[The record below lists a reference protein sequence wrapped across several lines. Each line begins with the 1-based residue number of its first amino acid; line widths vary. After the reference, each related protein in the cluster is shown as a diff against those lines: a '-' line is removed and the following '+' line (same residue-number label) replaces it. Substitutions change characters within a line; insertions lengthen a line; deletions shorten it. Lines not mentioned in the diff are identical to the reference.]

1 MRRRCSGR
9 RTWGP
14 SSSIPFSRPHRRQT
28 VPTRWCWTSIR
39 VLPRASASAAPSR
52 CISARSFGPWRASS
66 RRAAPRACTCTF
78 LSTAARPIRRRNRS
92 RASSRARPRR
102 TSRTWSRTCRRRR
115 RDQARSISTGRRTT
129 PTDRPSH
136 PGRCARLAFRS
147 SRCRCDGRSCLPSR
161 AGSASRQRRPSTGCA
176 ATVTSSGRCWRSRS
190 VFEPLRACVERSLW
204 ARMPASMP
212 LDSAELSQIA
222 AEAQDIAKSVG
233 QPPRT
238 HHLLLATFTVP
249 GPADVLLRERGCDE
263 DRVLAELTALGKA
276 PEEPSA
282 SFADAL
288 ERARQLALDCGN
300 AQVGG
305 LHLLVALT
313 RLSRSTAAALL
324 ERTAGPIATL
334 RTTALG
340 YLTGAIPRRTDAALT
355 AAPTP
360 RAAVVTR
367 RAPQPSVPQ
376 VRVAT
381 LPPTSQPDPRPEP
394 EPAPEPDPARAP
406 GRFALD
412 PREYPFLATYA
423 RNLSSLAA
431 EGKLDA
437 AVGRER
443 ETDELLDILGK
454 RRANNPVL
462 VGEPGVGKTAIVEGL
477 AQRMLGN
484 DRLLLELDVSG
495 LVAGTQLRGSFSE
508 RLIGIK
514 DEVKRADGRVIV
526 FIDELHMLI
535 GAGAAGEGPQD
546 GANELKAAL
555 ARGEFPCVG
564 ATTHDEFGKHI
575 QGDPALERR
584 FVPVLV
590 REPSPADT
598 ARILR
603 AAAPQYEAYHQVR
616 FLPEALEAAAHLSA
630 RYVRDRYLPDKA
642 FAAMDLAGSRARRE
656 GQSEVSRDDVARA
669 VARMAGLPGER
680 LLQPDG
686 ERFLNLE
693 QRLSGRI
700 VGHGLIISAVAR
712 AVRRNYAGFA
722 AQRPLASFLFCGPSG
737 VGKTET
743 ARALADELFDG
754 ALVRVDLSEYSEAH
768 SAARLVGAPPG
779 YVGYG
784 EGGLLTEAVRR
795 RPACVVLLD
804 EAEKAHL
811 AVLQLLLQV
820 LDEGQLTD
828 GRGRRIDFSGAA
840 VILTSNLG
848 ASAFAGE
855 NQRPMGFAQPVDL
868 ARAEARGPADPAQAS
883 RALEQARTAF
893 PPELWGRLDE
903 KLVFAPL
910 ARGEVAR
917 IAQLLLADSSRRLWE
932 ERRIAFRTG
941 PGLVDHLIA
950 SGGYQLAL
958 GARPMRQVIQR
969 LVESPLADERLAGRV
984 NSGETLLASAGGSGV
999 EFRRE

>member
-1 MRRRCSGR
+1 M
-9 RTWGP
+9 
-14 SSSIPFSRPHRRQT
+14 
-28 VPTRWCWTSIR
+28 
-39 VLPRASASAAPSR
+39 
-52 CISARSFGPWRASS
+52 
-66 RRAAPRACTCTF
+66 
-78 LSTAARPIRRRNRS
+78 
-92 RASSRARPRR
+92 
-102 TSRTWSRTCRRRR
+102 
-115 RDQARSISTGRRTT
+115 
-129 PTDRPSH
+129 
-136 PGRCARLAFRS
+136 
-147 SRCRCDGRSCLPSR
+147 
-161 AGSASRQRRPSTGCA
+161 
-176 ATVTSSGRCWRSRS
+176 AT
-190 VFEPLRACVERSLW
+190 
-204 ARMPASMP
+204 
-212 LDSAELSQIA
+212 DSAELAQIA
-222 AEAQDIAKSVG
+222 AEAQGIATSAG
-233 QPPRT
+233 QQPGT

-263 DRVLAELTALGKA
+263 DKVLQELAAAGAA
-276 PEEPSA
+276 PEEPVD
-282 SFADAL
+282 SFGEAMD
-288 ERARQLALDCGN
+288 RARQLANDCGN
-300 AQVGG
+300 PQASG

-313 RLSRSTAAALL
+313 RLSRSSAAQLLEKTAAPVAS
-324 ERTAGPIATL
+324 L

-340 YLTGAIPRRTDAALT
+340 YLTGSIPRRREVAVS
-355 AAPTP
+355 APTA
-360 RAAVVTR
+360 RAAVITR
-367 RAPQPSVPQ
+367 AAPQTAPST
-376 VRVAT
+376 RVGT
-381 LPPTSQPDPRPEP
+381 VPPTLEPERRPEP
-394 EPAPEPDPARAP
+394 RPGPEPARPQARW
-406 GRFALD
+406 ALD
-412 PREYPFLATYA
+412 PREYPWLSTYA
-423 RNLSSLAA
+423 RNLTALAA

-477 AQRMLGN
+477 AQRMLGD
-484 DRLLLELDVSG
+484 DRLLLQLDVSG

-514 DEVKRADGRVIV
+514 DEVKRADGRVVV

-603 AAAPQYEAYHQVR
+603 GAAPQYEAHHQVS

-642 FAAMDLAGSRARRE
+642 FAAIDLAGSRARRE
-656 GQSEVSRDDVARA
+656 GRAEVSRDDVARA
-669 VARMAGLPGER
+669 VARMAGLPEER

-693 QRLSGRI
+693 HRLAGRI
-700 VGHGLIISAVAR
+700 VGHERIISAVAR

-754 ALVRVDLSEYSEAH
+754 ALVRIDLSEYAEPH
-768 SAARLVGAPPG
+768 TAARLVGAPPG

-784 EGGLLTEAVRR
+784 EGGQLTEAVRR

-828 GRGRRIDFSGAA
+828 GRGRRTDFSGAV
-840 VILTSNLG
+840 VILTSNVG
-848 ASAFAGE
+848 AGALTGE
-855 NQRPMGFAQPVDL
+855 PARPMGFAQPVDASLEKTQPPQPDDHPRALKALEL
-868 ARAEARGPADPAQAS
+868 ARG
-883 RALEQARTAF
+883 TF

-917 IAQLLLADSSRRLWE
+917 IAELLLADSSRRLWH
-932 ERRIAFRTG
+932 ERRIAFRSG
-941 PGLVDHLIA
+941 PGLVEHLIA
-950 SGGYQLAL
+950 SGGYQAAL

-969 LVESPLADERLAGRV
+969 VVESPLADEILAGRV
-984 NSGETLLASAGGSGV
+984 KSGETLLARAGPSGV
-999 EFRRE
+999 EFVRE

>member
-1 MRRRCSGR
+1 M
-9 RTWGP
+9 
-14 SSSIPFSRPHRRQT
+14 
-28 VPTRWCWTSIR
+28 
-39 VLPRASASAAPSR
+39 
-52 CISARSFGPWRASS
+52 
-66 RRAAPRACTCTF
+66 
-78 LSTAARPIRRRNRS
+78 
-92 RASSRARPRR
+92 
-102 TSRTWSRTCRRRR
+102 
-115 RDQARSISTGRRTT
+115 
-129 PTDRPSH
+129 
-136 PGRCARLAFRS
+136 
-147 SRCRCDGRSCLPSR
+147 
-161 AGSASRQRRPSTGCA
+161 
-176 ATVTSSGRCWRSRS
+176 AT
-190 VFEPLRACVERSLW
+190 
-204 ARMPASMP
+204 
-212 LDSAELSQIA
+212 DSAELAQIA
-222 AEAQDIAKSVG
+222 AEAQGIATSAG
-233 QPPRT
+233 QQPGT

-263 DRVLAELTALGKA
+263 DKVLEELAAAGAA
-276 PEEPSA
+276 PQEPMD
-282 SFADAL
+282 SFGEAMD
-288 ERARQLALDCGN
+288 RARQLANDCGN
-300 AQVGG
+300 PQASG

-313 RLSRSTAAALL
+313 RLSRSSAAQLLEKTAAPLAS
-324 ERTAGPIATL
+324 L

-340 YLTGAIPRRTDAALT
+340 YLTGSIPRRREVAV
-355 AAPTP
+355 AAPTA
-360 RAAVVTR
+360 RAAVIMRAAPRTAPSTR
-367 RAPQPSVPQ
+367 VGT
-376 VRVAT
+376 V
-381 LPPTSQPDPRPEP
+381 PPTLETERRSEPRPGL
-394 EPAPEPDPARAP
+394 EPARPQARW
-406 GRFALD
+406 ALD
-412 PREYPFLATYA
+412 PREYPWLSTYA
-423 RNLSSLAA
+423 RNLTALAA

-477 AQRMLGN
+477 AQRMLGD
-484 DRLLLELDVSG
+484 DRLLLQLDVSG

-598 ARILR
+598 ARILHG
-603 AAAPQYEAYHQVR
+603 AAPQYEAHHQVS

-642 FAAMDLAGSRARRE
+642 FAAIDLAGSRARRE
-656 GQSEVSRDDVARA
+656 GQAEVSRDDVARA
-669 VARMAGLPGER
+669 VARMAGLPEER

-693 QRLSGRI
+693 HRLAGRI
-700 VGHGLIISAVAR
+700 VGHERIISAVAR

-754 ALVRVDLSEYSEAH
+754 ALVRIDLSEYAEAH
-768 SAARLVGAPPG
+768 TAARLVGAPPG

-784 EGGLLTEAVRR
+784 EGGQLTEAVRR

-828 GRGRRIDFSGAA
+828 GRGRRIDFSGAV
-840 VILTSNLG
+840 VILTSNVG
-848 ASAFAGE
+848 AGALTGE
-855 NQRPMGFAQPVDL
+855 PGRTMGFAQPVDASLEKTQPPQPDDHPRALKALEL
-868 ARAEARGPADPAQAS
+868 ARG
-883 RALEQARTAF
+883 TF

-917 IAQLLLADSSRRLWE
+917 IAELLLADSSRRLWH
-932 ERRIAFRTG
+932 ERRIAFRSG
-941 PGLVDHLIA
+941 PGLVEHLIA
-950 SGGYQLAL
+950 SGGYQAAL

-969 LVESPLADERLAGRV
+969 IVESPLADEILAGRV
-984 NSGETLLASAGGSGV
+984 KSGETLLARAGPSGV
-999 EFRRE
+999 EFVRE

>member
-1 MRRRCSGR
+1 M
-9 RTWGP
+9 
-14 SSSIPFSRPHRRQT
+14 
-28 VPTRWCWTSIR
+28 
-39 VLPRASASAAPSR
+39 
-52 CISARSFGPWRASS
+52 
-66 RRAAPRACTCTF
+66 
-78 LSTAARPIRRRNRS
+78 
-92 RASSRARPRR
+92 
-102 TSRTWSRTCRRRR
+102 
-115 RDQARSISTGRRTT
+115 
-129 PTDRPSH
+129 
-136 PGRCARLAFRS
+136 
-147 SRCRCDGRSCLPSR
+147 
-161 AGSASRQRRPSTGCA
+161 
-176 ATVTSSGRCWRSRS
+176 VT
-190 VFEPLRACVERSLW
+190 
-204 ARMPASMP
+204 
-212 LDSAELSQIA
+212 DSAELAQIA
-222 AEAQDIAKSVG
+222 AEAQGIASGAG
-233 QPPRT
+233 QQPGT

-263 DRVLAELTALGKA
+263 DKVLQELAAAGAA
-276 PEEPSA
+276 PQEPVD
-282 SFADAL
+282 SFGEAMD
-288 ERARQLALDCGN
+288 RARQLANDCGN
-300 AQVGG
+300 PQASG

-313 RLSRSTAAALL
+313 RLSRSSAAQLLEKTAAPVAS
-324 ERTAGPIATL
+324 L

-340 YLTGAIPRRTDAALT
+340 YLTGSIPRRREVAV
-355 AAPTP
+355 AAPTA
-360 RAAVVTR
+360 RAAVITR
-367 RAPQPSVPQ
+367 AAPQTAPST
-376 VRVAT
+376 RVGT
-381 LPPTSQPDPRPEP
+381 VPPTLEPERRPEP
-394 EPAPEPDPARAP
+394 RPGPEPARPQARW
-406 GRFALD
+406 ALD
-412 PREYPFLATYA
+412 PREYPWLSTYA
-423 RNLSSLAA
+423 RNLTALAA
-431 EGKLDA
+431 EGRLDA

-477 AQRMLGN
+477 AQRMLGD

-514 DEVKRADGRVIV
+514 DEVKRADGRVVV

-564 ATTHDEFGKHI
+564 ATTHDEFGKYI

-603 AAAPQYEAYHQVR
+603 GAAPQYEAHHQVR

-642 FAAMDLAGSRARRE
+642 FAAIDLAGSRARRE
-656 GQSEVSRDDVARA
+656 GKAEVSRDDVARA
-669 VARMAGLPGER
+669 VARMAGLPEER

-693 QRLSGRI
+693 HRLAGRI
-700 VGHGLIISAVAR
+700 VGHERIISTVAR

-754 ALVRVDLSEYSEAH
+754 ALVRIDLSEYTEPHTAT
-768 SAARLVGAPPG
+768 RLVGAPPG

-784 EGGLLTEAVRR
+784 EGGQLTEAVRR

-828 GRGRRIDFSGAA
+828 GRGRRIDFSGAV

-848 ASAFAGE
+848 AGALTEPA
-855 NQRPMGFAQPVDL
+855 RPLGFAQPADASLEKTQPPQADAHPRAAKALEL
-868 ARAEARGPADPAQAS
+868 ARG
-883 RALEQARTAF
+883 TF

-917 IAQLLLADSSRRLWE
+917 IAELLLADSSRRLWH
-932 ERRIAFRTG
+932 ERRIAFRSG
-941 PGLVDHLIA
+941 PGLVEHLIA
-950 SGGYQLAL
+950 SGGYQAAL

-969 LVESPLADERLAGRV
+969 VVESPLADEILAGRV
-984 NSGETLLASAGGSGV
+984 KSGETLLARAGPSGV
-999 EFRRE
+999 EFVRE

>member
-1 MRRRCSGR
+1 M
-9 RTWGP
+9 
-14 SSSIPFSRPHRRQT
+14 
-28 VPTRWCWTSIR
+28 
-39 VLPRASASAAPSR
+39 
-52 CISARSFGPWRASS
+52 
-66 RRAAPRACTCTF
+66 
-78 LSTAARPIRRRNRS
+78 
-92 RASSRARPRR
+92 
-102 TSRTWSRTCRRRR
+102 
-115 RDQARSISTGRRTT
+115 
-129 PTDRPSH
+129 
-136 PGRCARLAFRS
+136 
-147 SRCRCDGRSCLPSR
+147 
-161 AGSASRQRRPSTGCA
+161 
-176 ATVTSSGRCWRSRS
+176 AT
-190 VFEPLRACVERSLW
+190 
-204 ARMPASMP
+204 
-212 LDSAELSQIA
+212 DSAELAQIA
-222 AEAQDIAKSVG
+222 AEAQGIATSAG
-233 QPPRT
+233 QQPGT
-238 HHLLLATFTVP
+238 QHLLLATFTVP

-263 DRVLAELTALGKA
+263 DKVLQELAAAGAA
-276 PEEPSA
+276 PQEPTE
-282 SFADAL
+282 SFGEAMD
-288 ERARQLALDCGN
+288 RARQLANDCGN
-300 AQVGG
+300 PQASG

-313 RLSRSTAAALL
+313 RLSRSSAAQLLEKTAA
-324 ERTAGPIATL
+324 PIASL

-340 YLTGAIPRRTDAALT
+340 YLTGAIPRRREVAV
-355 AAPTP
+355 AAPTA

-367 RAPQPSVPQ
+367 GAPQTAPST
-376 VRVAT
+376 RVGT
-381 LPPTSQPDPRPEP
+381 VPPTLEPERRPEP
-394 EPAPEPDPARAP
+394 RPGPEPARPQARW
-406 GRFALD
+406 ALD
-412 PREYPFLATYA
+412 PREYPWLSTYA
-423 RNLSSLAA
+423 RNLTALAA

-514 DEVKRADGRVIV
+514 DEVKRADGRVVV

-590 REPSPADT
+590 REPSTADT

-603 AAAPQYEAYHQVR
+603 GAAPQYEAHHQVR

-642 FAAMDLAGSRARRE
+642 FAAIDLAGSRARRE
-656 GQSEVSRDDVARA
+656 GQAEVSRDDVARA
-669 VARMAGLPGER
+669 VARMAGLPEER

-693 QRLSGRI
+693 HRLAGRI
-700 VGHGLIISAVAR
+700 VGHEQIISAIAR

-754 ALVRVDLSEYSEAH
+754 ALVRIDLSEYAEPH
-768 SAARLVGAPPG
+768 TAARLVGAPPG

-784 EGGLLTEAVRR
+784 EGGQLTEAVRR

-828 GRGRRIDFSGAA
+828 GRGRRIDFSGAV

-848 ASAFAGE
+848 AGALTGE
-855 NQRPMGFAQPVDL
+855 PARPMGFAQPVDASL
-868 ARAEARGPADPAQAS
+868 EKTHPPQPDPHPRAAK
-883 RALEQARTAF
+883 ALEQARGNF

-903 KLVFAPL
+903 KLIFAPL

-917 IAQLLLADSSRRLWE
+917 IAELLLADSSRRLWH
-932 ERRIAFRTG
+932 ERRIAFRSG
-941 PGLVDHLIA
+941 PGLVEHLIA
-950 SGGYQLAL
+950 SGGYQASL

-969 LVESPLADERLAGRV
+969 IVESPLADEILAGRV
-984 NSGETLLASAGGSGV
+984 KSGETLLARAGPSGV
-999 EFRRE
+999 EFVRE